1 MVLAFFS
8 IIIVVFCFN
17 YDNHGID
24 WPGTCNTSAFQSPID
39 INLDNIYP
47 VDSSDPSYWSL
58 KLSYSPVHIINLN
71 STKPTQISS
80 GFSFNPKINL
90 NIFSNFGQ
98 VSKVQGSS
106 SSRYSASSL
115 SFHYPAEHTISKS
128 SQDPK
133 GNYLLEVQI
142 THISSSNSSDVLI
155 LSVFFQPS
163 SQSNYFLKKV
173 IDSYYST
180 IGEDIDCTWATN
192 GWFVVKNF
200 FTYEG
205 SQTTPNCNEGVT
217 WVILSDIVNATQSQ
231 LDFFSSK
238 LNISNSGGNFRYTFP
253 QNGRMVYRH
262 MAGVFSASVYLHG
275 FVALMGF
282 FWY

>member
-1 MVLAFFS
+1 MVFAFL
-8 IIIVVFCFN
+8 VVIPVIYCFN

-24 WPGTCNTSAFQSPID
+24 WPGTCNTSTFQSPID
-39 INLDNIYP
+39 INLDNIQEI
-47 VDSSDPSYWSL
+47 DSSDSSYWSL
-58 KLSYSPVHIINLN
+58 DLHYSPVHIINMN
-71 STKPTQISS
+71 STKAKLITS
-80 GFSFNPKINL
+80 GFAYNPKINL
-90 NIFSNFGQ
+90 NIFSNFGKI
-98 VSKVQGSS
+98 SKVQGQSS
-106 SSRYSASSL
+106 TPYEASSI

-128 SQDPK
+128 SQNTK

-142 THISSSNSSDVLI
+142 THISPYDPNDTLI

-180 IGEDIDCTWATN
+180 IGGGIDCTWATN

-200 FTYEG
+200 FTYLG

-231 LDFFSSK
+231 IDFFSSK
-238 LNISNSGGNFRYTFP
+238 LNLSGSGGNFRYTFP
-253 QNGRMVYRH
+253 QNGRIVYKH
-262 MAGVFSASVYLHG
+262 TAGVFSFSIFLQG
-275 FVALMGF
+275 FVYILGLF
-282 FWY
+282 